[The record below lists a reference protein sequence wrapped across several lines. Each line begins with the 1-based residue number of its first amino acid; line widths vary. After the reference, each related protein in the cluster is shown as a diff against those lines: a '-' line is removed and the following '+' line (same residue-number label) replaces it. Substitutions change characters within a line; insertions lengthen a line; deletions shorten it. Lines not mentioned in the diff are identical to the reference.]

1 MRQTRNAGKR
11 FQHERSFA
19 MHNTNTMVKSMDAK
33 GCLEKLKYVGVAAFA
48 TVDQAGNPQVRNI
61 SAIHYEQDALY
72 FLTAR
77 GKNFCKELQKN
88 RKVQILG
95 YTKYKEMIRLSAQAE
110 VAPGAEQKK
119 WTDIIFTEQP
129 YLANVYPGNT
139 REICILFCIQ
149 DAEIEYFHMGVN
161 PIFRGSYT
169 IGNAGVSQK
178 GYRISEIC
186 TGCGVCADVCPQR
199 CLERGQP
206 YLIKQEHC
214 LHCGN
219 CFEHC
224 PIKAICPR

>member
-1 MRQTRNAGKR
+1 M
-11 FQHERSFA
+11 
-19 MHNTNTMVKSMDAK
+19 KSMDAK
-33 GCLEKLKYVGVAAFA
+33 GCLEKLKYVGVVAFA
-48 TVDQAGNPQVRNI
+48 TVDQGGNPQVRNI

-72 FLTAR
+72 FLTAK
-77 GKNFCKELQKN
+77 GKNFCKELQQN
-88 RKVQILG
+88 CKVQILG

-110 VAPGAEQKK
+110 VVPSTEQKK

-139 REICILFCIQ
+139 REICIIFRIQ

-161 PIFRGSYT
+161 PTFRESYA
-169 IGNAGVSQK
+169 IGNGSVSQK

-186 TGCGVCADVCPQR
+186 TGCGVCADVCPQS
-199 CLERGQP
+199 CIGRGQP
-206 YLIKQEHC
+206 YLIRQEHC

-224 PIKAICPR
+224 PIKAICPRE